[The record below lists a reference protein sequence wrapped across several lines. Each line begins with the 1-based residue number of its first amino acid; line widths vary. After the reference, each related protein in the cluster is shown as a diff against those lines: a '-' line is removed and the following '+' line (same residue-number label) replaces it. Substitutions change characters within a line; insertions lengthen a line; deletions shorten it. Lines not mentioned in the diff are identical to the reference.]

1 MAIIRQLTIGH
12 RRWDTRIWVKQVATL
27 RDAGLLSAY
36 EVADGQGDACVD
48 GVEIHDLGK
57 LKGRGFWP
65 RVRHVIRALRRSGL
79 RREEILHFHDPLF
92 LPGAIWLKIKGYRI
106 VYDVHEDYPRQV
118 LNWELPAFIR
128 YSASL
133 SYAFMEWLA
142 GRLFDGIVT
151 ATPKIAERFP
161 SNKTVVVQNFPMLG
175 ELSIDNPI
183 VYSDRPPIVTYMGG
197 ITRVRGINEIVRAMG
212 MLPND
217 MKVKLIL
224 AGSFDPLQLKD
235 EVSRQHGW
243 EKVEYCG
250 WQSRERLK
258 SILSKTR
265 VGLVVL
271 HPVTNYLESYP
282 VKLFEY
288 MSAGIPVVASDF
300 PLWRKIVED
309 AGCGLLV
316 DPKDP
321 SAIAGAIQWL
331 LEHPK
336 EAEAMG
342 QRGRQAVEDHFNWDK
357 EAIKLLKFYQ
367 KRCNLRA
374 RRHIEVPSEN

>member
-12 RRWDTRIWVKQVATL
+12 RRWDTRIWVKEVATL

-36 EVADGQGDACVD
+36 EVADGQGDAFVG
-48 GVEIHDLGK
+48 GVEIRDLGK
-57 LKGRGFWP
+57 RKGRGFWP
-65 RVRHVIRALRRSGL
+65 RVRHVIQALRKSGL
-79 RREEILHFHDPLF
+79 RREEVLHFHDPLF
-92 LPGAIWLKIKGYRI
+92 LPAAIWLKIKGYRI

-118 LNWELPAFIR
+118 LNWELPVFIR
-128 YSASL
+128 YGASL
-133 SYAFMEWLA
+133 SYAFLEWLA

-161 SNKTVVVQNFPMLG
+161 SKKTVVVQNFPVLG
-175 ELSIDNPI
+175 ELSIDHPI
-183 VYSDRPPIVTYMGG
+183 AYLERPPIVTYIGG
-197 ITRVRGINEIVRAMG
+197 ITRVRGIKEIVRAMG

-224 AGSFDPLQLKD
+224 AGSFDPLHLEN
-235 EVSRQHGW
+235 EVSQQEGW
-243 EKVEYCG
+243 KKVQYCR
-250 WQSRERLK
+250 WQPRNRIAKL
-258 SILSKTR
+258 LANTR
-265 VGLVVL
+265 VGLVL
-271 HPVTNYLESYP
+271 FHPAPNHIEAQP
-282 VKLFEY
+282 NKLFEY

-309 AGCGLLV
+309 VGCGLLV

>member
-1 MAIIRQLTIGH
+1 MAAIIRQLTIGH
-12 RRWDTRIWVKQVATL
+12 KRWDTRIWVKQVATL

-36 EVADGQGDACVD
+36 VVADGQGDAFVD
-48 GVEIHDLGK
+48 DVEIHDLGK
-57 LKGRGFWP
+57 MEGRGFWP
-65 RVRHVIRALRRSGL
+65 RVRLVNRALRYCGL
-79 RREEILHFHDPLF
+79 RREEVLHFHDPLF
-92 LPGAIWLKIKGYRI
+92 LPAAIWLKIKGYRI

-142 GRLFDGIVT
+142 GFIFDGIVA
-151 ATPKIAERFP
+151 ATPKIAQRFP
-161 SNKTVVVQNFPMLG
+161 PKKTVVVQNFPVLG
-175 ELSIDNPI
+175 ELRIDHPI
-183 VYSDRPPIVTYMGG
+183 AYSDRPPIVTYMGG
-197 ITRVRGINEIVRAMG
+197 LSKVRGIKEIVQAIG

-217 MKVKLIL
+217 IKVKLIL

-235 EVSRQHGW
+235 ELSRLQGW
-243 EKVEYCG
+243 EKVDYLG
-250 WQSRERLK
+250 WQSREGIK

-271 HPVTNYLESYP
+271 HPVANYLESYP

-300 PLWRKIVED
+300 PLWRKIVEGV
-309 AGCGLLV
+309 GCGLLV

-321 SAIAGAIQWL
+321 SAIARAIQWL
-331 LEHPK
+331 LSHPD

-342 QRGRQAVEDHFNWDK
+342 QRGKQAVEDRFNWNK
-357 EAIKLLKFYQ
+357 EAAKLLRFYQ
-367 KRCNLRA
+367 EKFHLKN
-374 RRHIEVPSEN
+374 IEHNRQDI

>member
-1 MAIIRQLTIGH
+1 
-12 RRWDTRIWVKQVATL
+12 
-27 RDAGLLSAY
+27 
-36 EVADGQGDACVD
+36 
-48 GVEIHDLGK
+48 
-57 LKGRGFWP
+57 
-65 RVRHVIRALRRSGL
+65 
-79 RREEILHFHDPLF
+79 
-92 LPGAIWLKIKGYRI
+92 
-106 VYDVHEDYPRQV
+106 
-118 LNWELPAFIR
+118 
-128 YSASL
+128 
-133 SYAFMEWLA
+133 
-142 GRLFDGIVT
+142 
-151 ATPKIAERFP
+151 PKIAERFP
-161 SNKTVVVQNFPMLG
+161 SKKTVVVQNFPVLG
-175 ELSIDNPI
+175 ELSIDHPI
-183 VYSDRPPIVTYMGG
+183 AYLERPPIVTYMGG

-300 PLWRKIVED
+300 PLWREIVEGV
-309 AGCGLLV
+309 GCGLLV
-316 DPKDP
+316 DPLNPEEIAK
-321 SAIAGAIQWL
+321 AILWL
-331 LEHPK
+331 FQHQ
-336 EAEAMG
+336 AEARAMG
-342 QRGRQAVEDHFNWDK
+342 ERGQKAINERYNW
-357 EAIKLLKFYQ
+357 AIESKKLLQAY
-367 KRCNLRA
+367 RELM
-374 RRHIEVPSEN
+374 E

>member
-1 MAIIRQLTIGH
+1 MTLIRQLTIGH

-142 GRLFDGIVT
+142 GFIFDGIVA
-151 ATPKIAERFP
+151 ATPKIAQRFP
-161 SNKTVVVQNFPMLG
+161 PKKTVVVQNFPVLG
-175 ELSIDNPI
+175 ELRIDHPI
-183 VYSDRPPIVTYMGG
+183 AYLERPPIVTYIGG
-197 ITRVRGINEIVRAMG
+197 ITRVRGIKEIVRAMG

-224 AGSFDPLQLKD
+224 AGSFDPLHLEN
-235 EVSRQHGW
+235 EVSQQEGW
-243 EKVEYCG
+243 KKVQYCR
-250 WQSRERLK
+250 WQPRNRIAKL
-258 SILSKTR
+258 LANTR
-265 VGLVVL
+265 VGLVL
-271 HPVTNYLESYP
+271 FHPAPNHIEAQP
-282 VKLFEY
+282 NKLFEY

-300 PLWRKIVED
+300 PLWRKIVEGV
-309 AGCGLLV
+309 GCGLLV

-321 SAIAGAIQWL
+321 SAIARAIQWL
-331 LEHPK
+331 LSHPD

-342 QRGRQAVEDHFNWDK
+342 QRGKQAVEDRFNWNK
-357 EAIKLLKFYQ
+357 EAAKLLRFYQ
-367 KRCNLRA
+367 EKFHLKN
-374 RRHIEVPSEN
+374 IEHNRQDI